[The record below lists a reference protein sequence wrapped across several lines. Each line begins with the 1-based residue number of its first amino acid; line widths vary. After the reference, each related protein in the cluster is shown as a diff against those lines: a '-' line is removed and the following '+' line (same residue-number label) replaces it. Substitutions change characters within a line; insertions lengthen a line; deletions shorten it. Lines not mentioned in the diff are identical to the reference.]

1 MITKDIAVRLLYLLI
16 SLFFIVFSVYL
27 IINYVFP
34 FFLGCLFALIL
45 YPLVKALR
53 NRLNIPHVISC
64 LLAIIFAI
72 CLLLFVFVFIG
83 MELLQGVMYLAKWIP
98 QNIQFLI
105 DAFVYQFN
113 LWIQPHVERLHQ
125 FIHSLPNQQHTI
137 IEDKVNEISQNTAD
151 QLTAFLEML
160 LNWTGNQLASLPG
173 SLTILIFSFLCT
185 FFICKDW
192 MRFSHFLADTIPQS
206 LVDLSI
212 TISQHVKEKVMKYV
226 KAQLILIAM
235 TFVIILLGLLI
246 FRVQHALTIAFIL
259 AIVDLL
265 PVIGTGLIFV
275 PWSLYL
281 FMTGQTVLAICLF
294 SLYLIVLLQ
303 RQLAEPKLVANAL
316 GVHPILTILAIYL
329 GFQLFGVKGIWI
341 GPAILFIGKACSE
354 AKLFSLI
361 WNYIKYNHL
370 SVDKP

>member
-1 MITKDIAVRLLYLLI
+1 MTKDMSIRMLYLLI
-16 SLFFIVFSVYL
+16 SLLFIVFSIYL
-27 IINYVFP
+27 VINYLFP
-34 FFLGCLFALIL
+34 LFLGCLFALIL
-45 YPLVKALR
+45 YPLVKALS
-53 NRLNIPHVISC
+53 NRLNIPHVVSC
-64 LLAIIFAI
+64 LLAILFAI

-83 MELLQGVMYLAKWIP
+83 MELLQGIMYLAKWIP

-105 DAFVYQFN
+105 DAFVQQFN
-113 LWIQPHVERLHQ
+113 LWIQPLLERLDL
-125 FIHSLPNQQHTI
+125 FIHSLPNQPHTI
-137 IEDKVNEISQNTAD
+137 MEDKLSEISQNAAD
-151 QLTAFLEML
+151 QLGAFLEML

-173 SLTILIFSFLCT
+173 SLTVLIFSFLCT

-192 MRFSHFLADTIPQS
+192 MRFSHFLAETMPIS
-206 LVDLSI
+206 LVELSF
-212 TISQHVKEKVMKYV
+212 TISQHVKEKVIKYV

-246 FRVQHALTIAFIL
+246 FRVQHALTIAFIM

-281 FMTGQTVLAICLF
+281 FMTGQTGLAICLF
-294 SLYLIVLLQ
+294 SLYLVVLLQ
-303 RQLAEPKLVANAL
+303 RQLAEPKLIANAL

-341 GPAILFIGKACSE
+341 APAILFIGKACIE

-370 SVDKP
+370 NVDKP